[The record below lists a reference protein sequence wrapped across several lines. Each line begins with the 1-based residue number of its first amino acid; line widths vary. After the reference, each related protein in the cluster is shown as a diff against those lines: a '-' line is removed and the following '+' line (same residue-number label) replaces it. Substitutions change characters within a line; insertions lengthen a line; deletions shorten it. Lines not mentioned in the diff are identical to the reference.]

1 LFLLILI
8 TKGLMALFGDGIGNF
23 IDGLS
28 IGASI
33 NQSLILGLTNGVAA
47 WFGNI
52 PQELGDFALLVRAG
66 MTPFQALFYN
76 YMTANSAYLGC
87 IIGILFGS
95 DIEEARWIFAIS
107 GATSMYL
114 SLAVL
119 VILDFNSFTNS
130 K

>member
-1 LFLLILI
+1 
-8 TKGLMALFGDGIGNF
+8 MAIFGDGIGNF

-33 NQSLILGLTNGVAA
+33 NQSVALGITNAIAA

-76 YMTANSAYLGC
+76 YMSGNAAYVGC
-87 IIGILFGS
+87 AIGILFGEN
-95 DIEEARWIFAIS
+95 IRAARWIFSI
-107 GATSMYL
+107 
-114 SLAVL
+114 
-119 VILDFNSFTNS
+119 DFNV
-130 K
+130 